1 MHSGGW
7 GFYEQQRGEGMDLV
21 VVVVVVVWELGRDG
35 GCRAANITLLPQS
48 VLGAPPPHV
57 CSARPLRRTDSCNPT
72 PQEAKSSPQQF
83 HATELWNRRPFREKE
98 QSRRHSA
105 ESPV

>member
-7 GFYEQQRGEGMDLV
+7 GFYEQQRGEGMDL

-48 VLGAPPPHV
+48 VLGAPPPRV
-57 CSARPLRRTDSCNPT
+57 CSKAHGQLQPHTAGSQKFTSTVPRHGAVEQKALQRKRAK
-72 PQEAKSSPQQF
+72 PQAF
-83 HATELWNRRPFREKE
+83 C
-98 QSRRHSA
+98 
-105 ESPV
+105 